1 MKIPELL
8 RGNIITRLLR
18 PPLKFFFRSQIYASS
33 TGCYSGVTTTYLNDG
48 DAFTRGR
55 STLLHCRL
63 NPYNRRPLADATPSI
78 LLLHVTGE
86 DGPGITATLTTILG
100 SQQIEILDVNQ
111 TVIHKT
117 LLLGM
122 LVRIPPNVESAS
134 VLKDLLFAAHHANLR
149 LRMTPVD
156 DEQYDAWVGRQGKPR
171 FILTLLARRLEAQ
184 HLAAVSRVIADQGL
198 NIDIITRLSGRPPR
212 EDDGRPRRACVELS
226 IRGQP
231 KDETTLQAAFMQA
244 TREHP
249 IDIAWQQDNIY
260 RRIRRLVAFDMD
272 STLIQ
277 HEVIDELAHEAG
289 VYPQVCAITEAAMHG
304 ELDFN
309 QSLTQRVAML
319 KGLPET
325 RLHDVARRLTLTE
338 GAERLIK
345 ALKSFGYKTA
355 IISGG
360 FAFFGNY
367 LQERLGIEYVR
378 TNDLEIHNGLLTG
391 RVKGQIID
399 ARRKAQ
405 LLEEIAADE
414 NISLQQTI
422 AVGDGANDLPML
434 AAAGLGIAFHAKP
447 LVAQSAKHKIS
458 TLGLDSILYLI
469 GVRDRDLP
477 A

>member
-1 MKIPELL
+1 MLL
-8 RGNIITRLLR
+8 
-18 PPLKFFFRSQIYASS
+18 AAESS
-33 TGCYSGVTTTYLNDG
+33 
-48 DAFTRGR
+48 
-55 STLLHCRL
+55 
-63 NPYNRRPLADATPSI
+63 RPLPDMAMALQSRRLAEVAESI

-86 DGPGITATLTTILG
+86 DKPGITASLTRILG
-100 SQQIEILDVNQ
+100 RQQVEILDINQ

-122 LVRIPPNVESAS
+122 LVRIPPEVESTA
-134 VLKDLLFAAHHANLR
+134 VLKDLLFTAHHASLQLR
-149 LRMTPVD
+149 ITPVD
-156 DEQYDAWVGRQGKPR
+156 DDQYDAWVQRQGKPR
-171 FILTLLARRLEAQ
+171 YILTLLARRLAAE
-184 HLAAVSRVIADQGL
+184 HLAAVSSVIADQEM

-212 EDDGRPRRACVELS
+212 EDDGRPRRACVEFS

-231 KDETTLQAAFMQA
+231 RDEDALRAALMATTQQ
-244 TREHP
+244 HP
-249 IDIAWQQDNIY
+249 VDIAWQRDNIY

-277 HEVIDELAHEAG
+277 HEVIDELARDAG
-289 VYPQVCAITEAAMHG
+289 VYDKVAAITESAMRG

-309 QSLTQRVAML
+309 QSLIQRVALL
-319 KGLPET
+319 KGLRAATLE
-325 RLHDVARRLTLTE
+325 RIANRLTLSE
-338 GAERLIK
+338 GAERLIC

-360 FAFFGNY
+360 FAFFGNV
-367 LQERLGIEYVR
+367 LRDRLGIDYVR
-378 TNDLEIHNGLLTG
+378 TNDLEVEQGVLTG
-391 RVKGQIID
+391 RVKGEIIN
-399 ARRKAQ
+399 ATRKAQ
-405 LLEEIAADE
+405 LLQEIAAQE

-447 LVAQSAKHKIS
+447 LVAQSARHKIS

-469 GVRDRDLP
+469 GVRDRDLT